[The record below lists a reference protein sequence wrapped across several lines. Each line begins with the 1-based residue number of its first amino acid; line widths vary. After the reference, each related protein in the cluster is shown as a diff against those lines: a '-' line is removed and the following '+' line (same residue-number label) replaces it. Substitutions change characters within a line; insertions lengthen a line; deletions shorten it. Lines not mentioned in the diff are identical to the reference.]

1 MNAHDYDVPMGLS
14 GGKVFVTKGTTDT
27 LVLDM
32 FGLYMVDHVLPL
44 L

>member
-1 MNAHDYDVPMGLS
+1 MHTTMMHTMGLS

>member
-1 MNAHDYDVPMGLS
+1 MNAHDYDAYD

-27 LVLDM
+27 LVLDV
-32 FGLYMVDHVLPL
+32 FGLYMVHHVLPL